1 VNRQNSKQTRTPV
14 AGGRVID
21 ANTKA
26 EQILAAANADT
37 DAQTETAIGDLRLGL
52 LSLETDERVSAEPE
66 SALGRLHSAE
76 ALAGV
81 VLHTLVAEHLSAFQD
96 IVKSV
101 QRDIRN
107 PQDRAEVNL
116 ALRLLELYELAA
128 RNDTGW
134 VATLPAHMAAALSF

>member
-1 VNRQNSKQTRTPV
+1 VNRQSTKQTKTPA

-37 DAQTETAIGDLRLGL
+37 DAPGETPNGDLRLGL

-81 VLHTLVAEHLSAFQD
+81 VLHALVAEHLSVFED
-96 IVKSV
+96 IAKYV

-107 PQDRAEVNL
+107 PQDRAEVDR
-116 ALRLLELYELAA
+116 ALRLLQLYELAVH
-128 RNDTGW
+128 NDKGW
-134 VATLPAHMAAALSF
+134 VATLSAHMAAALSF